1 MKLLKIATLI
11 ALLTVVDH
19 SSSRVLATTT
29 TTTKTSEY
37 ETLEQEDDAGV
48 VVPLPSL
55 LRAGAKKKEVYQF
68 LSDGNGDGD
77 SSSRCGM
84 TYDLCDPNDP
94 DNAGCCSGWHCGIG
108 HTCLTAKMHQFLS
121 DGDSEELSC
130 SITGGWCMSNS
141 DCCSGYSCDS
151 FLKYCSKDRGA
162 LLQCDDHCVVRL
174 IL

>member
-1 MKLLKIATLI
+1 MKLLNIATLI

-19 SSSRVLATTT
+19 TSSRVVAA
-29 TTTKTSEY
+29 TKTSEY
-37 ETLEQEDDAGV
+37 ETLEQEDEV

-55 LRAGAKKKEVYQF
+55 LRGAKKKEVYQF

-84 TYDLCDPNDP
+84 TYDLCDPHYP

-108 HTCLTAKMHQFLS
+108 HTCLTNAKMDQFLS

-151 FLKYCSKDRGA
+151 FLKYCSKD
-162 LLQCDDHCVVRL
+162 
-174 IL
+174 

>member
-1 MKLLKIATLI
+1 MKLLNIATLI

-19 SSSRVLATTT
+19 SSSHVLATTT

-108 HTCLTAKMHQFLS
+108 HTCLTNAKCISSSQM
-121 DGDSEELSC
+121 E
-130 SITGGWCMSNS
+130 IVRNS
-141 DCCSGYSCDS
+141 RVA
-151 FLKYCSKDRGA
+151 LQGA
-162 LLQCDDHCVVRL
+162 GACLRQIVVRA
-174 IL
+174 IVVIAS